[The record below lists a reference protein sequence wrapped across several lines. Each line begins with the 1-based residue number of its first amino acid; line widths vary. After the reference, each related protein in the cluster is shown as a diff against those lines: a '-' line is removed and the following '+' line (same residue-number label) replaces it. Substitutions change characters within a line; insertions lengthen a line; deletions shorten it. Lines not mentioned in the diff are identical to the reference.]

1 MCNLGTRFAYPNKRS
16 QGNPNGRQPPVPG
29 PAGGEPSQTEG
40 GPFMRNG
47 VIIDEKDNVVV
58 AIHELEAGTDV
69 AYPLPGG
76 GEGHVITTE
85 HIPLF
90 HKIART
96 DIKRGEKVVKY
107 GEYIGVA
114 TADIAAGEH
123 VHTHNC
129 ASSDDLKDTDA
140 NDVASAA
147 SDVVAPAAAPK
158 STRTFRGY
166 RRADGQVG
174 IRNHVLV
181 LPTSICASDTTER
194 IARAVSGCVTFHN
207 QNGCSQVNVDQQLTV
222 DTLAGLAAN
231 PNVYAVLAVSL
242 GCEGC
247 QNDLVIDAIR
257 KRCDKPIRS
266 LIIQRVGGSIKAVE
280 EGTRIAREL
289 VREASL
295 CEREDVP
302 VSELIFG
309 TNCGGS
315 DTSSGLGS
323 NPLIGEVSDWMVSQ
337 GATTVLCET
346 PELFGGE
353 HILARRAAT
362 PEVGEQVLKIVR
374 DYEKYVQMFGAEM
387 REGNPSPGNMAGG
400 LTTLE
405 EKSLGCIHKAG
416 HSPINAV
423 YPYSAPLKSHEG
435 LVIMDTPG
443 NDPSSVGGIIAG
455 GCQLVVFSTG
465 LGTPT
470 GNAIAPVLRIT
481 ANGRTAKTMAD
492 NIDFDAQAT
501 IYGPQSM
508 EELRDRLIDQIIA
521 VCNGEP
527 TCAEALGYT
536 ETALPHLCNYM

>member
-1 MCNLGTRFAYPNKRS
+1 
-16 QGNPNGRQPPVPG
+16 
-29 PAGGEPSQTEG
+29 
-40 GPFMRNG
+40 MRNG

-58 AIHELEAGTDV
+58 AIRQLEAGADV
-69 AYPLPGG
+69 AYPLPAG
-76 GEGHVITTE
+76 GEGHVVTKE
-85 HIPLF
+85 AIPLF

-96 DIKRGEKVVKY
+96 DIKKGDKVVKY

-114 TADIAAGEH
+114 TRDISQGEH

-129 ASSDDLKDTDA
+129 ESSDELKDTDA
-140 NDVASAA
+140 NGVGT
-147 SDVVAPAAAPK
+147 VETTTAAAPTQHEC
-158 STRTFRGY
+158 TRTFRGY

-174 IRNHVLV
+174 IRNHVLI
-181 LPTSICASDTTER
+181 LPTSICASDTSER
-194 IARAVSGCVTFHN
+194 IARAVAGCVSFHN
-207 QNGCSQVNVDQQLTV
+207 QNGCSQVNVDQQLTL

-247 QNDLVIDAIR
+247 QNDLVVDAIR
-257 KRCDKPIRS
+257 KRTNKPIRS
-266 LIIQRVGGSIKAVE
+266 LVIQQVGGAIKAIE
-280 EGTRIAREL
+280 QGTRIAREL
-289 VREASL
+289 VAEAAA

-323 NPLIGEVSDWMVSQ
+323 NPLIGEVSDWLVGQ

-353 HILARRAAT
+353 HILARRAAS

-374 DYEKYVQMFGAEM
+374 DYEKYVQGFGAEM

-423 YPYSAPLKSHEG
+423 YPYAAQLKSHEG

-455 GCQLVVFSTG
+455 GCQLVIFSTG

-481 ANGRTAKTMAD
+481 ANGRTAQTMAD
-492 NIDFDAQAT
+492 HIDFDAQAT
-501 IYGPQSM
+501 IYGPETM
-508 EELRDRLIDQIIA
+508 EELRDQLIDKIIA

-527 TCAEALGYT
+527 TCAEALGFT

>member
-1 MCNLGTRFAYPNKRS
+1 
-16 QGNPNGRQPPVPG
+16 
-29 PAGGEPSQTEG
+29 
-40 GPFMRNG
+40 MRNA
-47 VIIDEKDNVVV
+47 VIIDGRDNVVV
-58 AIHELEAGTDV
+58 AIYPLKAGDEV
-69 AYPLPGG
+69 SYPLPEG
-76 GEGHVITTE
+76 GEGHLIAKQD
-85 HIPLF
+85 IPLF
-90 HKIART
+90 HKIARE
-96 DIKRGEKVVKY
+96 DIASGEFVVKY
-107 GEYIGVA
+107 GEFIGAA
-114 TADIAAGEH
+114 TCDIAAGEH
-123 VHTHNC
+123 VHIHNC
-129 ASSDDLKDTDA
+129 ESSDDLKDNT
-140 NDVASAA
+140 
-147 SDVVAPAAAPK
+147 VVEVAAAATEQAAPVK
-158 STRTFRGY
+158 CTRTFRGF
-166 RRADGQVG
+166 RRADGTVG
-174 IRNHVLV
+174 IRNHVLI

-194 IARAVSGCVTFHN
+194 IARAVEGCVTFHN
-207 QNGCSQVNVDQQLTV
+207 QNGCSQVNIDQQMTV

-231 PNVYAVLAVSL
+231 PNIHSVLAVSL

-247 QNDLVIDAIR
+247 QNDLVVDAIR
-257 KRCDKPIRS
+257 QRTNKEIRS
-266 LIIQRVGGSIKAVE
+266 LVIQEVGGSIRAVE

-289 VREASL
+289 AREAST
-295 CEREDVP
+295 CEREECGID
-302 VSELIFG
+302 ELIFG

-353 HILARRAAT
+353 HILARRAKT

-416 HSPINAV
+416 HSTINAV
-423 YPYSAPLKSHEG
+423 YPYAAQLKSHEG
-435 LVIMDTPG
+435 LVVMDTPG

-470 GNAIAPVLRIT
+470 GNAIAPVLRLT
-481 ANGRTAKTMAD
+481 ANGRTAETMAD

-501 IYGPQSM
+501 IYGPETM
-508 EELRDRLIDQIIA
+508 EELRDRMIDQIIR

>member
-1 MCNLGTRFAYPNKRS
+1 
-16 QGNPNGRQPPVPG
+16 
-29 PAGGEPSQTEG
+29 
-40 GPFMRNG
+40 MRNG
-47 VIIDEKDNVVV
+47 VIIDELDNVVV
-58 AIHELEAGTDV
+58 AIRQLAAGTDV

-76 GEGHVITTE
+76 GEGHVVTSE
-85 HIPLF
+85 DIPLF

-96 DIKRGEKVVKY
+96 DIKKGEKVVKY

-114 TADIAAGEH
+114 TRDIAAGEH

-129 ASSDDLKDTDA
+129 ESSDELKDTDA
-140 NDVASAA
+140 NGVGA
-147 SDVVAPAAAPK
+147 VEAPVAAAPAQHEC
-158 STRTFRGY
+158 TRTFRGY

-174 IRNHVLV
+174 IRNHVLI
-181 LPTSICASDTTER
+181 LPTSICASDTSER
-194 IARAVSGCVTFHN
+194 IAHAVAGCVSFHN

-247 QNDLVIDAIR
+247 QNDLVVDAIR
-257 KRCDKPIRS
+257 KRTNKPIRQ
-266 LIIQRVGGSIKAVE
+266 LVIQQVGGAIKAIE
-280 EGTRIAREL
+280 QGTRIAREL
-289 VREASL
+289 VAEAAA

-323 NPLIGEVSDWMVSQ
+323 NPLIGEVSDWLVGQ

-374 DYEKYVQMFGAEM
+374 DYEKYVQGFGAEM

-423 YPYSAPLKSHEG
+423 YPYAAQLKSHEG

-455 GCQLVVFSTG
+455 GCQLVIFSTG

-481 ANGRTAKTMAD
+481 ANGRTAQTMAD
-492 NIDFDAQAT
+492 HIDFDAQAT
-501 IYGPQSM
+501 IYGPETM
-508 EELRDRLIDQIIA
+508 EELRDQLIDKIIA

-527 TCAEALGYT
+527 TCAEALGFT